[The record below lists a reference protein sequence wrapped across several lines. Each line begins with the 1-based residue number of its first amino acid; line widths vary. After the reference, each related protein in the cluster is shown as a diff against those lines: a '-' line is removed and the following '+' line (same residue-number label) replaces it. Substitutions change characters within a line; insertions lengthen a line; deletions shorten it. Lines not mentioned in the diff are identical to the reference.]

1 MWWFF
6 SDKKRD
12 LDTSSHHSIHLFSKI
27 KTMEENLKNSFFNIK
42 KDIHKVNTVVFMHDD
57 KINHLKERVKYLET
71 LMKNMRDLE
80 SSEEP
85 QAEKQRKKEVSS
97 PTIPKTDITIQNHT
111 IKWEDLTNIQQNL
124 FMRLGLL
131 QIESSQRRIAM
142 KHLAE
147 ELYPEK
153 TYNDVRSMISDYVN
167 LLNEHG
173 LIKKT
178 RKGRQIFVSIT
189 EKGLSFYD
197 KAKRKKLLELM
208 KKHN

>member
-1 MWWFF
+1 MWWLFTN
-6 SDKKRD
+6 KKRET
-12 LDTSSHHSIHLFSKI
+12 TSSHDIHIFSKV

-42 KDIHKVNTVVFMHDD
+42 KDIHKVNNIVFSHDD
-57 KINHLKERVKYLET
+57 KLNHLKERVHYLENVIRN
-71 LMKNMRDLE
+71 LNSLDSVEDPK
-80 SSEEP
+80 
-85 QAEKQRKKEVSS
+85 EKSNKKES
-97 PTIPKTDITIQNHT
+97 PEQPVINTAGISISNPV
-111 IKWEDLTNIQQNL
+111 IKWEDLTNIQQSL

-131 QIESSQRRIAM
+131 HIESGQRRIAM

-178 RKGRQIFVSIT
+178 RKGRQIFISVT
-189 EKGLSFYD
+189 EKGSIFYD
-197 KAKRKKLLELM
+197 KAKRKKLLDVL
-208 KKHN
+208 KKH

>member
-1 MWWFF
+1 MWWLFTN
-6 SDKKRD
+6 KKRET
-12 LDTSSHHSIHLFSKI
+12 TSSHDIHIFSKM

-42 KDIHKVNTVVFMHDD
+42 KDIHKVNSLVFLHDD
-57 KINHLKERVKYLET
+57 KLNHLKERVHYLENII
-71 LMKNMRDLE
+71 KNLRELD
-80 SSEEP
+80 SVEEKP
-85 QAEKQRKKEVSS
+85 IQKQQKEEQ
-97 PTIPKTDITIQNHT
+97 IPIQTNITINNPI

-131 QIESSQRRIAM
+131 QIESGQRRIAM

-173 LIKKT
+173 LVKKT
-178 RKGRQIFVSIT
+178 RKGRQIFVSTT
-189 EKGLSFYD
+189 EKGLVFYD
-197 KAKRKKLLELM
+197 KAKRKKLLDVL
-208 KKHN
+208 KKHKV